1 MFQDNG
7 KFQMI
12 GTQHVKT
19 MAAYNKWQNT
29 SLYSAAETL
38 DDAARQL
45 DRGSFFTS
53 IHDTLNHILWGDR
66 MWMSRF
72 AGTPKP
78 VQPNFAAS
86 VQEGGA
92 WAGLMTARTA
102 MDAEIKNWAA
112 ILDNKTLASNLS
124 WFSGALQADVSKPMW
139 FCVTHFFNHQTHHRG
154 QVHAMLTAAGARPDD
169 TDLFIMSESYLD

>member
-1 MFQDNG
+1 
-7 KFQMI
+7 MI
-12 GTQHVKT
+12 GTQHAKT

-45 DRGSFFTS
+45 DRGSFFNS

-78 VQPNFAAS
+78 TQPNFAGS

-92 WAGLMTARTA
+92 WADLTAARAA
-102 MDAEIKNWAA
+102 MDAEINNW
-112 ILDNKTLASNLS
+112 
-124 WFSGALQADVSKPMW
+124 
-139 FCVTHFFNHQTHHRG
+139 
-154 QVHAMLTAAGARPDD
+154 
-169 TDLFIMSESYLD
+169 